1 MGDQIN
7 QDEIRKKRLAR
18 LGATPT
24 ASTNNSCEEGSP
36 QVTPTPQTAGSL
48 QLCTTPCLL
57 PSPTK
62 RQPPPSPLEVTPCK
76 QGVEPMEVD
85 SKAMVVT
92 AVSGD
97 SAGDLENSSHYRN
110 DNKRQRSVSTSEVT
124 EELLWS
130 TLSNL
135 LQCSWQGVDTGCPV
149 TVQVTSGASQKEV
162 MSQVLVEVVERLCA
176 GELPPGLLDASNNP
190 QDSPELSS
198 SPTGSGSTM
207 DLTSITRPS
216 QGPHAA
222 ALSYTIQTYAR
233 VNGEEKTHPKRSQSP
248 AMMSMLMDVRRQSI
262 AHTSLLLSGC
272 LGGEQNPEGQ
282 SLLLHPL
289 LTESLPRGFLCDLIN
304 HTCQTQHTFIKVFG
318 PLLQGMSGAMRSCS
332 ITSRTYM
339 RVLESLDL
347 LTDIKVAGSST
358 RPICNL
364 MVSMNNWCPRS
375 DSLTKGREIVQTTIL
390 GPFLALSLF
399 AEDDPRVAEQFVR
412 NQGSGQTMPA
422 GLQDLAR
429 EMDHMRTTI
438 LHKLFHSMLVNTG
451 SREPV
456 LSFLGRMI
464 RLNHRRAQIHVEEQ
478 LVAGDGAMVN
488 LVSVL
493 QQLCFRVKLEKVD
506 PYYMVHPDSL
516 VDVSKDSRLSMTQD
530 EADAWLNKLRSGE
543 DFKFQEVNFHS
554 QCWFLTLHAH
564 HLGVLPVMRKYTRRI
579 RAIRDL
585 QKMVEEIESTES
597 QWGSLSVASKQRELL
612 KKWKAQL
619 KKLNKSKICADAG
632 LLDEH
637 LLERCLHFY
646 AGVAQVILRALTGG
660 RSSSSASANSS
671 SNPNGTS
678 DPPPVPVPV
687 PTPLSDTA
695 SLLPLPPTLPEL
707 FSALPEW
714 YLDDLAEFLLFVLQ
728 YIPKV
733 PIKHLDDPIITMAI
747 VLLCS
752 PSLIKNPYLT
762 AKLVEMLFMLTPSVQ
777 QHVDTLHQRI
787 LHHPLAAHLP
797 VALMKFYTMVESTGT
812 SSEFYDKFTIRY
824 HISVIFKSLWEDR
837 RHRQALIQ
845 ESNSGKEFVKFVN
858 LLMNDTTFLLDES
871 LDALKRIHEV
881 QEEMETGTWAQQ
893 SREQQQS
900 RQRLLATDERQC
912 RSYLTLARET
922 VDMMHYLTKEVPDP
936 FLRPELCDRLAA
948 MLNFNLAQLCGQKCG
963 NLKVRQ
969 ADKYGWEPRKLLEQ
983 LVDIYLH
990 LDSPKFYQA
999 IANDERSFKRE
1010 LFETAAS
1017 KLERAVI
1024 KCSSE
1029 VETFRNIG
1037 QKAYGVLQTNMM
1049 KDKDYSDAPDH
1060 FMDPLMQTLM
1070 EDPVEL
1076 PSGMVIDRP
1085 TIVRHLLNDP
1095 TDPFTRQ
1102 PLSEEQLLP
1111 AEALKKEIN
1120 DWIAAK
1126 NSSRSAS

>member
-24 ASTNNSCEEGSP
+24 VSTNSEESP
-36 QVTPTPQTAGSL
+36 QVPSSPQTAGSL
-48 QLCTTPCLL
+48 QLCTSTPVSCLL

-62 RQPPPSPLEVTPCK
+62 RQPPPSPLEITPCK

-85 SKAMVVT
+85 SKA
-92 AVSGD
+92 GE

-124 EELLWS
+124 EELLWA

-135 LQCSWQGVDTGCPV
+135 LQCSWQGVDTGAPL
-149 TVQVTSGASQKEV
+149 TVQVTPGASQQEV
-162 MSQVLVEVVERLCA
+162 TSQVLVEVVERLCA
-176 GELPPGLLDASNNP
+176 GEVTPGLLDPGTNP
-190 QDSPELSS
+190 SDSPELSS
-198 SPTGSGSTM
+198 SPTGSNSTM
-207 DLTSITRPS
+207 DLSSIIRPS
-216 QGPHAA
+216 QTPQAA
-222 ALSYTIQTYAR
+222 ALSYIIQTYAR
-233 VNGEEKTHPKRSQSP
+233 VNSEEKSHPKRSNSP
-248 AMMSMLMDVRRQSI
+248 PMLSMLRNVQKQCT

-272 LGGEQNPEGQ
+272 LGGEHKPEGMC
-282 SLLLHPL
+282 LLLHPL
-289 LTESLPRGFLCDLIN
+289 LTESLPRGFLCDLIH
-304 HTCQTQHTFIKVFG
+304 HTYQDQPTFEKVFG
-318 PLLQGMSGAMRSCS
+318 PLLQGLSGAMRSCS
-332 ITSRTYM
+332 ITSRTYT
-339 RVLESLDL
+339 RVFESLDL
-347 LTDIKVAGSST
+347 LTDIKTLGSS

-364 MVSMNNWCPRS
+364 MVSRNNWCPRGES
-375 DSLTKGREIVQTTIL
+375 QTVGREMVQTTLL

-412 NQGSGQTMPA
+412 NQGNSQTMPT

-429 EMDHMRTTI
+429 EMNHMRTTI
-438 LHKLFHSMLVNTG
+438 LHKLFHSMLVNTA

-456 LSFLGRMI
+456 LAFLGRMI
-464 RLNHRRAQIHVEEQ
+464 SLNHRRAQIHVEEQ

-493 QQLCFRVKLEKVD
+493 QQLCFKVKLEKVD

-516 VDVSKDSRLSMTQD
+516 VDISKDSRLSMTQD
-530 EADAWLNKLRSGE
+530 EADGWLKKLRTSK
-543 DFKFQEVNFHS
+543 DFRFQEVNFHS
-554 QCWFLTLHAH
+554 HCWFLTLHAH

-597 QWGSLSVASKQRELL
+597 QWGGLSVASKQRELL

-646 AGVAQVILRALTGG
+646 SGVAQVILRALTGG
-660 RSSSSASANSS
+660 RSSSSSNSYNTTSS
-671 SNPNGTS
+671 SS
-678 DPPPVPVPV
+678 EASVAA
-687 PTPLSDTA
+687 PLSDTS

-707 FSALPEW
+707 FAALPEW

-733 PIKHLDDPIITMAI
+733 AIKHLQDPIITMAI

-777 QHVDTLHQRI
+777 QHVDSLHQRI
-787 LHHPLAAHLP
+787 LHHPLATHLP

-824 HISVIFKSLWEDR
+824 HISVIFKSLWDDR
-837 RHRQALIQ
+837 RHRQALIT

-881 QEEMETGTWAQQ
+881 QEEMERGTWAQQ

-936 FLRPELCDRLAA
+936 FLRPELCGRLAA

-990 LDSPKFYQA
+990 LDSPKFHQA

-1017 KLERAVI
+1017 KLERALI
-1024 KCSSE
+1024 KCVSE
-1029 VETFRNIG
+1029 VEAFRSIG
-1037 QKAYGVLQTNMM
+1037 EQAYNVLQANQK
-1049 KDKDYSDAPDH
+1049 KDQDYSDAPDH

-1076 PSGMVIDRP
+1076 PSGVVMDRP

-1102 PLSEEQLLP
+1102 PLSEEQLKP
-1111 AEALKKEIN
+1111 AEALKKEISE
-1120 DWIAAK
+1120 WIAAK
-1126 NSSRSAS
+1126 NSSKTTS

>member
-1 MGDQIN
+1 MADHIN

-18 LGATPT
+18 LGAG
-24 ASTNNSCEEGSP
+24 SSSSSNNGDSSQILVPHSP
-36 QVTPTPQTAGSL
+36 GL
-48 QLCTTPCLL
+48 QLSTSPPVSSLL
-57 PSPTK
+57 PSPSK
-62 RQPPPSPLEVTPCK
+62 RQPPPSPLDVTPCK
-76 QGVEPMEVD
+76 KGIEPMEVE
-85 SKAMVVT
+85 SKVEL
-92 AVSGD
+92 S
-97 SAGDLENSSHYRN
+97 SDLENSSHYRS
-110 DNKRQRSVSTSEVT
+110 DNKRHRSVSTSEVT
-124 EELLWS
+124 EELMWA

-135 LQCSWQGVDTGCPV
+135 LQCSWQGVDNICPH
-149 TVQVTSGASQKEV
+149 TVNVTSGAKMDEV
-162 MSQVLVEVVERLCA
+162 TSQVLMEVMVLLCA
-176 GELPPGLLDASNNP
+176 GETLEGLVDPNINLS
-190 QDSPELSS
+190 QSPELST
-198 SPTGSGSTM
+198 SPTGSSSTT
-207 DLTSITRPS
+207 DLSELTRPS
-216 QGPHAA
+216 QSSEAT
-222 ALSYTIQTYAR
+222 ALLYLLQTYAR
-233 VNGEEKTHPKRSQSP
+233 VNNEEKLHPKRSSSP
-248 AMMSMLMDVRRQSI
+248 PMLTLLVDVRRQCV
-262 AHTSLLLSGC
+262 AHASLLLSGC
-272 LGGEQNPEGQ
+272 LTKCELPAP

-289 LTESLPRGFLCDLIN
+289 LSESLPRGFLCDLI
-304 HTCQTQHTFIKVFG
+304 QHTLEQQNVFTKVFG
-318 PLLQGMSGAMRSCS
+318 PLLQGLSSAMRSCS
-332 ITSRTYM
+332 VTSRTYM
-339 RVLESLDL
+339 RVFESLDL
-347 LTDIKVAGSST
+347 LTDIKAHNSPS

-364 MVSMNNWCPRS
+364 MVSMFYFSQSNWC
-375 DSLTKGREIVQTTIL
+375 TKSESQTVGREILFTTIL
-390 GPFLALSLF
+390 GPFLGLSLF
-399 AEDDPRVAEQFVR
+399 AEDDPHVVDKFVKHQSNGR
-412 NQGSGQTMPA
+412 TVPD

-429 EMDHMRTTI
+429 ELDHMRTTI
-438 LHKLFHSMLVNTG
+438 LHKLFHSMLVNTM

-456 LSFLGRMI
+456 LSFLAKI
-464 RLNHRRAQIHVEEQ
+464 IQHNERRAQIHVEER
-478 LVAGDGAMVN
+478 LVAGDGPMIN
-488 LVSVL
+488 LLSVL
-493 QQLCFRVKLEKVD
+493 QQLCFKVKLEKVD
-506 PYYMVHPDSL
+506 PYYMAHPDSL
-516 VDVSKDSRLSMTQD
+516 VDISKDSRLTMTQD
-530 EADAWLNKLRSGE
+530 EVEEWVKKLRSGE
-543 DFKFQEVNFHS
+543 SFTFQEVNFHS

-597 QWGSLSVASKQRELL
+597 HWGSLPVAARQRELL
-612 KKWKAQL
+612 KKWKTQL
-619 KKLNKSKICADAG
+619 KKLNKSKVCADAG
-632 LLDEH
+632 LLDES

-646 AGVAQVILRALTGG
+646 AGVAQIILRALSGG
-660 RSSSSASANSS
+660 PTTLAPLGASLA
-671 SNPNGTS
+671 
-678 DPPPVPVPV
+678 
-687 PTPLSDTA
+687 DTA
-695 SLLPLPPTLPEL
+695 SILPLPPDLPEL
-707 FSALPEW
+707 FAAFPEW
-714 YLDDLAEFLLFVLQ
+714 YLDDMAEFLLFTLQ
-728 YIPKV
+728 YVPKV
-733 PIKHLDDPIITMAI
+733 PIKHLEDPIITMAI

-752 PSLIKNPYLT
+752 PSHIKNPYLT
-762 AKLVEMLFMLTPSVQ
+762 AKLVEMMFMLTPSVQ
-777 QHVDTLHQRI
+777 QHVDSLHHRI
-787 LHHPLAAHLP
+787 LHHPLAEHLP
-797 VALMKFYTMVESTGT
+797 VALMKFYTMVESTGA

-837 RHRQALIQ
+837 RHRQALIT

-881 QEEMETGTWAQQ
+881 QEEMERGTWATQ

-922 VDMMHYLTKEVPDP
+922 VDMMHYLTKEVPAP

-990 LDSPKFYQA
+990 LDSTRFYES

-1029 VETFRNIG
+1029 VAKFRSIG
-1037 QKAYGVLQTNMM
+1037 QKAYDVQQANQK
-1049 KDKDYSDAPDH
+1049 KDEDYSDAPDH

-1076 PSGMVIDRP
+1076 PSGVVMDRP

-1102 PLSEEQLLP
+1102 PLTEEQLLP

-1126 NSSRSAS
+1126 SNPNSAS

>member
-7 QDEIRKKRLAR
+7 QDEIRKKRLAK

-24 ASTNNSCEEGSP
+24 VSTNNSEESTSP
-36 QVTPTPQTAGSL
+36 QVSPSPQSAGSL
-48 QLCTTPCLL
+48 QLCTATPVSCLL

-62 RQPPPSPLEVTPCK
+62 RQPPPSPLDITPCK

-85 SKAMVVT
+85 SKT
-92 AVSGD
+92 GELGGD
-97 SAGDLENSSHYRN
+97 VENSSHYRN

-124 EELLWS
+124 EELLWA

-135 LQCSWQGVDTGCPV
+135 LQSSWPGMDTGAPV
-149 TVQVTSGASQKEV
+149 TVQVTAATSQQEV
-162 MSQVLVEVVERLCA
+162 TSQVLVEVVERLCG
-176 GELPPGLLDASNNP
+176 GEVPSGLLDLGTNP
-190 QDSPELSS
+190 SDSPELSA
-198 SPTGSGSTM
+198 SPTGSSSTI
-207 DLTSITRPS
+207 DLSSIVKPS
-216 QGPHAA
+216 QTPQAA
-222 ALSYTIQTYAR
+222 ALSYIIQTYAR
-233 VNGEEKTHPKRSQSP
+233 CNSEEKTHPKRSNSP
-248 AMMSMLMDVRRQSI
+248 PMLSMLRNVRTQCI

-272 LGGEQNPEGQ
+272 LGGEFNPEGH

-289 LTESLPRGFLCDLIN
+289 LSESLPRGFLCDLIH
-304 HTCQTQHTFIKVFG
+304 HTWQHQPTFVKVFG
-318 PLLQGMSGAMRSCS
+318 PLLQGLSGAMRSCS

-339 RVLESLDL
+339 RVFESLDL
-347 LTDIKVAGSST
+347 LTDIKAVGSSS

-364 MVSMNNWCPRS
+364 MVSMNNWQPRGES
-375 DSLTKGREIVQTTIL
+375 QTIGREMVQTTLL

-412 NQGSGQTMPA
+412 NQGTGQTMPA

-429 EMDHMRTTI
+429 EMDHMRMTI

-456 LSFLGRMI
+456 LSFLARMI
-464 RLNHRRAQIHVEEQ
+464 SLNHRRAQIHVEEQ

-493 QQLCFRVKLEKVD
+493 QQLCFKVKLEKVD
-506 PYYMVHPDSL
+506 PYYMIHPDSL

-530 EADAWLNKLRSGE
+530 EADGWLKKLRTSK
-543 DFKFQEVNFHS
+543 DFKFLEVNFHS

-646 AGVAQVILRALTGG
+646 SGVAHVILRALTGG
-660 RSSSSASANSS
+660 RSNSFNSTSSTSEGPVSA
-671 SNPNGTS
+671 PLTDTS
-678 DPPPVPVPV
+678 
-687 PTPLSDTA
+687 

-707 FSALPEW
+707 FAALPEW

-733 PIKHLDDPIITMAI
+733 AIKHLEDPIITMAI

-777 QHVDTLHQRI
+777 QHVDSLHQRI
-787 LHHPLAAHLP
+787 LHHPLATHLP

-824 HISVIFKSLWEDR
+824 HISVIFKSLWDDR
-837 RHRQALIQ
+837 RHRQALIT

-881 QEEMETGTWAQQ
+881 QEEMERGTWAQQ

-990 LDSPKFYQA
+990 LDSPKFHQA

-1024 KCSSE
+1024 KCASE
-1029 VETFRNIG
+1029 VEAFRSIG
-1037 QKAYGVLQTNMM
+1037 EQAYNVLQANQK
-1049 KDKDYSDAPDH
+1049 KDEDYSDAPDH

-1076 PSGMVIDRP
+1076 PSGVVMDRP

-1111 AEALKKEIN
+1111 AEALKKEIR

-1126 NSSRSAS
+1126 NNSRSSS